1 MSSQNKKQEEK
12 NENLENNKENLE
24 EIRENEDE
32 EKNELDKKETIND
45 KNEVDEENFKEK
57 YLRAIADYQNLVK
70 QNQKERTEF
79 VKFAISDF
87 LQDILPVYDHLKL
100 SIKSLNE
107 EEKKSP
113 WVEGVSHVLKQF
125 KEILNNHGVLE
136 IETIGQKFDHNLMDA
151 LEGEGE
157 YVDKEIMSGYTLN
170 GKVIKPAKV
179 TVKNNN

>member
-1 MSSQNKKQEEK
+1 MSSQNKNQEEK
-12 NENLENNKENLE
+12 NKNNEE
-24 EIRENEDE
+24 EIVEGKDNEENES
-32 EKNELDKKETIND
+32 NED
-45 KNEVDEENFKEK
+45 NENKIEDNEENFKEK

-100 SIKSLNE
+100 SIKSLND

-113 WVEGVSHVLKQF
+113 WVEGVNHVLKQF

-157 YVDKEIMSGYTLN
+157 YVDKEIMPGYTLN

-179 TVKNNN
+179 TVKNNK